1 MKVNFK
7 RAVASLT
14 IASLALGLAAC
25 GSAPASSTA
34 NSGSS
39 AAPATSSATSQ
50 TEEIDIWAA
59 YDEPVQITTALVEN
73 AGIQWHDGDTY
84 DDNPWY
90 REYKER
96 FNIEVTNKWIV
107 SSDYST
113 KLNLSIA
120 DGDLPDVFFCSADQF
135 QQLYEAGMIHDLTD
149 VYEQYASDTLKGYME
164 AEAATFDTAKRDGR
178 VYAIPQMS
186 YGTIDQISQIWVRQD
201 WMKEAGVDSLDTM
214 DDVTELARVFMEKYN
229 TYGITED
236 KDLTGFFIMAPAWGA
251 HPKIWVE
258 TEDGTLGYGSVQP
271 EMKDALAAYAEWYAE
286 GILDPE
292 FVSRD
297 MSAMSQEVVSG
308 KAGINPF
315 YQWWGDDPGVAV
327 IGNLGPDAI
336 FDAYEIPSAIGQEVT
351 YPITFPNYGY
361 IVVSKDCE
369 HPEAALKLLNLFAYL
384 SDDAA
389 GVEDPEWLNK
399 FFDKAYPVIHYGLRV
414 FNPQTDYEQYVQVSS
429 ALAEDGEVDVAA
441 LGKNS
446 AKYFNCVEFLENGTP
461 AAVADFC
468 QQGNGEHAA
477 YYISKN
483 ALDEGRIVTD
493 AMWGSP
499 TMTIGNMGSTLDDI
513 LLEGFTKIIVGQESI
528 DYFDT
533 LVAEWEAAGGAMATQ
548 EINETYGG

>member
-389 GVEDPEWLNK
+389 GVEDPEWLNN
-399 FFDKAYPVIHYGLRV
+399 FFDKAYPVIPYGLRV

>member
-351 YPITFPNYGY
+351 YPITFLNYGY

-384 SDDAA
+384 SDDAG
-389 GVEDPEWLNK
+389 GVEDPEWLNN
-399 FFDKAYPVIHYGLRV
+399 FFDKAYPVIPYGLRV

>member
-1 MKVNFK
+1 MRIKK
-7 RAVASLT
+7 AVALLL
-14 IASLALGLAAC
+14 IAALVLSMAAC
-25 GSAPASSTA
+25 GTPGASSG
-34 NSGSS
+34 NSG
-39 AAPATSSATSQ
+39 AAPAVVPG
-50 TEEIDIWAA
+50 EEVDIWAA
-59 YDEPVQITTALVEN
+59 YEEPVQITTALVEN

-135 QQLYEAGMIHDLTD
+135 QQLYEANMIQDLTD
-149 VYEQYASDTLKGYME
+149 VYEVYASDTLKGYME
-164 AEAATFDTAKRDGR
+164 AEAATFETAKRDGR
-178 VYAIPQMS
+178 VYAIPQLS
-186 YGTIDQISQIWVRQD
+186 YGKIDQINQIWVRHD
-201 WMKEAGVDSLDTM
+201 WMEESGMDSLESIE
-214 DDVTELARVFMEKYN
+214 DVEKLARIFMEKYG

-271 EMKDALAAYAEWYAE
+271 EMKQALAAYAEWYAE
-286 GILDPE
+286 GILNPE
-292 FVSRD
+292 FVSQD
-297 MSAMSQEVVSG
+297 MAAMSQEVVSG
-308 KAGINPF
+308 EAGINPF

-336 FDAYEIPSAIGQEVT
+336 FDAYEIPSANGGEVT
-351 YPITFPNYGY
+351 FPITFPNYGY
-361 IVVSKDCE
+361 IVVSSKCE
-369 HPEAALKLLNLFAYL
+369 HPEAAIKLLNLFAYL

-389 GVEDPEWLNK
+389 GIEDPDWLNN
-399 FFDKAYPVIHYGLRV
+399 FFDKAYPVIPYGLRV
-414 FNPQTDYEQYVQVSS
+414 FNPNTDYDQYVQVSS
-429 ALAEDGEVDVAA
+429 ALEAFEAGEEVDTVA

-446 AKYFNCVEFLENGTP
+446 AKYFNCVEFVENQTP
-461 AAVADFC
+461 AAVADYC

-477 YYISKN
+477 YYISKKV
-483 ALDEGRIVTD
+483 LDEGRIVND

-499 TMTIGNMGSTLDDI
+499 TMTLSSMGSTLDDI
-513 LLEGFTKIIVGQESI
+513 LLEGFTKIIVGQQPV

-533 LVAEWEAAGGAMATQ
+533 LVAEWEAAGGAQATQ

>member
-1 MKVNFK
+1 MRLKK
-7 RAVASLT
+7 ACAL
-14 IASLALGLAAC
+14 ILAAALAAGMAAC
-25 GSAPASSTA
+25 GGTPAGTSDSQAGSTA
-34 NSGSS
+34 Q
-39 AAPATSSATSQ
+39 PAG
-50 TEEIDIWAA
+50 EIDIWAA

-120 DGDLPDVFFCSADQF
+120 DRDIPDVFFCSADQF
-135 QQLYEAGMIHDLTD
+135 QLLYEAGMIQDLTD
-149 VYEQYASDTLKGYME
+149 IYEQYASDTIKGYME
-164 AEAATFDTAKRDGR
+164 AEAATFETAMRDGR
-178 VYAIPQMS
+178 LFAIPQMS
-186 YGTIDQISQIWVRQD
+186 YGVIDQINQVWVRHD
-201 WMKEAGVDSLDTM
+201 WMAKSGM
-214 DDVTELARVFMEKYN
+214 DDIETVEDLEALARIFMEKYG

-236 KDLTGFFIMAPAWGA
+236 KDLTGFFAMAPAWGA

-258 TEDGTLGYGSVQP
+258 TEDGTLAYGSVQP

-286 GILDPE
+286 GILNPE
-292 FVSRD
+292 FVSQD

-336 FDAYEIPSAIGQEVT
+336 FDAYEIPTATGEKNT

-361 IVVSKDCE
+361 IVVSSECE
-369 HPEAALKLLNLFAYL
+369 HPEAAMKILNLFAYL

-389 GVEDPEWLNK
+389 GKEDPEWLNN
-399 FFDKAYPVIHYGLRV
+399 FFDNAYPVIPYGLRV
-414 FNPQTDYEQYVQVSS
+414 FNPNTDYEQYVQVSS
-429 ALAEDGEVDVAA
+429 ALAEGDDVDVTA

-446 AKYFNCVEFLENGTP
+446 AKYYNCVEFAQNGTP
-461 AAVADFC
+461 AAVADYC

-483 ALDEGRIVTD
+483 VLDEGRIVND

-499 TMTIGNMGSTLDDI
+499 TATLNNMGSTLDDI
-513 LLEGFTKIIVGQESI
+513 LLEGFTKIIAGQEPV

-533 LVAEWEAAGGAMATQ
+533 LVAEWAAAGGDMATQ
-548 EINETYGG
+548 EINETYG

>member
-1 MKVNFK
+1 MSLKKVG
-7 RAVASLT
+7 ALLTAAALVVSLT
-14 IASLALGLAAC
+14 AC
-25 GSAPASSTA
+25 GGGSNSSTGSA
-34 NSGSS
+34 SQGGSS
-39 AAPATSSATSQ
+39 VPSG
-50 TEEIDIWAA
+50 EEIDIWAA

-90 REYKER
+90 REYKDR
-96 FNIEVTNKWIV
+96 FNIEVVNKWIV

-135 QQLYEAGMIHDLTD
+135 QQLYEAGMIQDLTD

-164 AEAATFDTAKRDGR
+164 SDAATFDTAKRDGR

-186 YGTIDQISQIWVRQD
+186 YGTIDQISQIWVRHD
-201 WMKEAGVDSLDTM
+201 WMEESGVDKLETM
-214 DDVTELARVFMEKYN
+214 DDVEELAKIFMDKYG
-229 TYGITED
+229 TYGISED

-286 GILDPE
+286 GILNPE
-292 FVSRD
+292 FVSQD

-315 YQWWGDDPGVAV
+315 FQWWGDDPGVAV
-327 IGNLGPDAI
+327 IGNLGSDAI
-336 FDAYEIPSAIGQEVT
+336 FDAYEIPSAIGEEVT

-361 IVVSKDCE
+361 IVVSSGCKN
-369 HPEAALKLLNLFAYL
+369 PEAAIKILNLFAYL

-389 GVEDPEWLNK
+389 GVEDPEWLNN
-399 FFDKAYPVIHYGLRV
+399 FFDKAYPVIPYGLRV
-414 FNPQTDYEQYVQVSS
+414 FNPNTDYEQYVQVSS
-429 ALAEDGEVDVAA
+429 ALAEGDNVDVTA

-446 AKYFNCVEFLENGTP
+446 AKYYNCVEFIQNGTP
-461 AAVADFC
+461 AAVADYC

-477 YYISKN
+477 YYISKK
-483 ALDEGRIVTD
+483 ALDEGRIVND

-499 TMTIGNMGSTLDDI
+499 TMTLNNMGSTLDDI

>member
-389 GVEDPEWLNK
+389 GVEDPEWLNN
-399 FFDKAYPVIHYGLRV
+399 FFDKAYPVIPYGLRV

-548 EINETYGG
+548 EINETSGG

>member
-369 HPEAALKLLNLFAYL
+369 HPEAALKLLTLIAYL

-389 GVEDPEWLNK
+389 GVEDPEWLNN
-399 FFDKAYPVIHYGLRV
+399 FFDKAYPVIPYGLRV

>member
-25 GSAPASSTA
+25 GSAPASITA

-389 GVEDPEWLNK
+389 GVEDPEWLNN
-399 FFDKAYPVIHYGLRV
+399 FFDKAYPVIPYGLRV

>member
-1 MKVNFK
+1 MRLKKAWAFIT
-7 RAVASLT
+7 A
-14 IASLALGLAAC
+14 IAMVMSMTAC
-25 GSAPASSTA
+25 GGTPASTSTPQQSG
-34 NSGSS
+34 NSTQPVG
-39 AAPATSSATSQ
+39 
-50 TEEIDIWAA
+50 EIDIWAA

-107 SSDYST
+107 SSDYTT

-120 DGDLPDVFFCSADQF
+120 DRDIPDVFFCSSDQF
-135 QQLYEAGMIHDLTD
+135 QLLYEAGMIQDLTD
-149 VYEQYASDTLKGYME
+149 IYEQYASDTLKGYME
-164 AEAATFDTAKRDGR
+164 AEAATFETAKRDGR
-178 VYAIPQMS
+178 LYAIPQMS
-186 YGTIDQISQIWVRQD
+186 YGVIDQINQVWVRHD
-201 WMKEAGVDSLDTM
+201 WMEASGM
-214 DDVTELARVFMEKYN
+214 DDIKTIEDLEALARIFMEKYG

-236 KDLTGFFIMAPAWGA
+236 KDLTGFFAMAPAWGA

-258 TEDGTLGYGSVQP
+258 TEDGTLAYGSVQP

-286 GILDPE
+286 GILNPE
-292 FVSRD
+292 FVSQD

-336 FDAYEIPSAIGQEVT
+336 FDAYEIPTATGEKNT

-361 IVVSKDCE
+361 IVVSSKCE
-369 HPEAALKLLNLFAYL
+369 HPEAALKILNLFAYL

-389 GVEDPEWLNK
+389 GKEDPEWLNN
-399 FFDKAYPVIHYGLRV
+399 FFDNAYPVIPYGLRV
-414 FNPQTDYEQYVQVSS
+414 FNPNTDYDQYVQVSS
-429 ALAEDGEVDVAA
+429 ALAEGDDVDVTA

-446 AKYFNCVEFLENGTP
+446 AKYYNCVEFAKNGTP
-461 AAVADFC
+461 AAVADYC

-483 ALDEGRIVTD
+483 VLDEGRIVND

-499 TMTIGNMGSTLDDI
+499 TMTLNSMGSTLDDI
-513 LLEGFTKIIVGQESI
+513 LLEGFTKIIAGQQPV

-533 LVAEWEAAGGAMATQ
+533 LVAEWEAAGGALATQ
-548 EINETYGG
+548 EINETYG

>member
-178 VYAIPQMS
+178 V
-186 YGTIDQISQIWVRQD
+186 
-201 WMKEAGVDSLDTM
+201 
-214 DDVTELARVFMEKYN
+214 
-229 TYGITED
+229 
-236 KDLTGFFIMAPAWGA
+236 
-251 HPKIWVE
+251 
-258 TEDGTLGYGSVQP
+258 
-271 EMKDALAAYAEWYAE
+271 
-286 GILDPE
+286 
-292 FVSRD
+292 
-297 MSAMSQEVVSG
+297 
-308 KAGINPF
+308 
-315 YQWWGDDPGVAV
+315 
-327 IGNLGPDAI
+327 
-336 FDAYEIPSAIGQEVT
+336 
-351 YPITFPNYGY
+351 
-361 IVVSKDCE
+361 
-369 HPEAALKLLNLFAYL
+369 
-384 SDDAA
+384 
-389 GVEDPEWLNK
+389 
-399 FFDKAYPVIHYGLRV
+399 
-414 FNPQTDYEQYVQVSS
+414 
-429 ALAEDGEVDVAA
+429 
-441 LGKNS
+441 
-446 AKYFNCVEFLENGTP
+446 
-461 AAVADFC
+461 
-468 QQGNGEHAA
+468 
-477 YYISKN
+477 
-483 ALDEGRIVTD
+483 
-493 AMWGSP
+493 
-499 TMTIGNMGSTLDDI
+499 
-513 LLEGFTKIIVGQESI
+513 
-528 DYFDT
+528 
-533 LVAEWEAAGGAMATQ
+533 
-548 EINETYGG
+548 